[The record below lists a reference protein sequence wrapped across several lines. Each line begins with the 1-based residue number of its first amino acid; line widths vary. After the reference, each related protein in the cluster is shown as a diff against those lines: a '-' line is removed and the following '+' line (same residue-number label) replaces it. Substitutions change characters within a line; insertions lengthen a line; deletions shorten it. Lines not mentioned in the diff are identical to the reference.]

1 MAIQMPPLYTAL
13 VEVHLELAKCTRTT
27 KNMAQKENG
36 TLSARL
42 RHAETQLQAPQQ
54 HRPTEGV
61 LGDFQL
67 PDKELYDQLRAK
79 AREVDT
85 LTQPEESVEGNFKML
100 HRHKHKARP
109 LITDTLQEN

>member
-1 MAIQMPPLYTAL
+1 MCLPSTYECKR
-13 VEVHLELAKCTRTT
+13 V
-27 KNMAQKENG
+27 ENG

-42 RHAETQLQAPQQ
+42 RHEETQLQAPQQ

-67 PDKELYDQLRAK
+67 PDKELYDQLWAK

-85 LTQPEESVEGNFKML
+85 LT
-100 HRHKHKARP
+100 
-109 LITDTLQEN
+109 